1 MRCILM
7 MSEAMIAKRYLKN
20 LYSVEKLKHI
30 RQNVLLT
37 PLQLKIMDL
46 HFVNDFPIYKIA
58 MEMNMSEFTV
68 KRHFK
73 KALIKTFEYLKAT
86 KLI

>member
-1 MRCILM
+1 MI
-7 MSEAMIAKRYLKN
+7 SKAMIAKRYLKN
-20 LYSVEKLKHI
+20 LYSVEKLEHI

-46 HFVNDFPIYKIA
+46 HFINDFPIYKIA
-58 MEMNMSEFTV
+58 MEINLSEFTV

-73 KALIKTFEYLKAT
+73 KALNKTFEYLKAT
-86 KLI
+86 KMIQ

>member
-1 MRCILM
+1 
-7 MSEAMIAKRYLKN
+7 MISKVIVAKRYLKN
-20 LYSVEKLKHI
+20 LYSVDELERI

-46 HFVNDFPIYKIA
+46 HFINDFPLYKIA
-58 MEMNMSEFTV
+58 MEINLSEATI

-86 KLI
+86 KLIP

>member
-1 MRCILM
+1 
-7 MSEAMIAKRYLKN
+7 MISKVIVAKRYLKN
-20 LYSVEKLKHI
+20 LYSVDELERI

-46 HFVNDFPIYKIA
+46 HFINDFPLYKIA
-58 MEMNMSEFTV
+58 MEINLSEVTI

-86 KLI
+86 KLIP